1 MTDSARRASRL
12 DPGAQPP
19 PVFFQ
24 APNVAD
30 DNTNLV
36 SHCN

>member
-1 MTDSARRASRL
+1 MADSARRASRL
-12 DPGAQPP
+12 DPGAQSPP

-24 APNVAD
+24 ATSVAD

-36 SHCN
+36 